1 MGLFGQRTPANAHAN
16 RQQIVDRRWRW
27 AAAILG
33 TVVFSIGCNPAMLS
47 YFLLFGKEDKNEP
60 DCQIAAKGKDV
71 KLVIVSAFSGLETR
85 PELVQVDYELA
96 ERLTQV
102 LKKRFQENKDK
113 VSIVSPS
120 QVKLFQSKHPDWR
133 EWSMRDIGKHFGAD
147 YVLSL
152 EINAMSLYE
161 KGSFNRLYH
170 GQTEIGM
177 AVTEV
182 GKPAGEDKKW
192 DNIYTTIYP
201 NARGPIP
208 ADDSSVA
215 QFRML
220 FLNHVAKDIS
230 KRFAA
235 YPNDE
240 RFMADD

>member
-1 MGLFGQRTPANAHAN
+1 MGLIRQRMPADARAD
-16 RQQIVDRRWRW
+16 RQRIVDRRWRW
-27 AAAILG
+27 AALILG
-33 TVVFSIGCNPAMLS
+33 MGVLSIGCNPGVMS
-47 YFLLFGKEDKNEP
+47 YFMLMGKDDKNEP
-60 DCQIAAKGKDV
+60 DCQIAEKGKEV
-71 KLVIVSAFSGLETR
+71 KLVIVAAFAGLETR
-85 PELVQVDYELA
+85 PELAQVDYELA
-96 ERLTQV
+96 ERLNQV
-102 LKKRFQENKDK
+102 LKKRFQENKEK
-113 VSIVSPS
+113 VTIVSAS

-133 EWSMRDIGKHFGAD
+133 EWSMHDIGKHFGAD

-152 EINAMSLYE
+152 EINRLSLYE

-177 AVTEV
+177 TVTEV
-182 GKPAGEDKKW
+182 AKPVGEDKKW

-220 FLNHVAKDIS
+220 LLNHIAKDVS

-240 RFMADD
+240 RYMIDD